1 MGKNKARVT
10 KLPEERKQE
19 IIDVAMQV
27 FTEKGYEQATM
38 RDIAAAVGVVPGLC
52 YRYFESKQELFQAA
66 LKQYISDYCAPI
78 IQAITKADSL
88 DVLLKEAEALFISRD
103 GKEKYHRFFHEDAN
117 KEFNIL
123 LSHGICEYMTPY
135 VAELAERFQK
145 DMKINIGDT
154 VSFAQ
159 FILYGQIPII
169 NDARLS
175 SEEKVNRIKEYITK
189 IIR

>member
-1 MGKNKARVT
+1 MGKNKVRVT

-52 YRYFESKQELFQAA
+52 YRYFESKQELFQMA
-66 LKQYISDYCAPI
+66 LQQYISDYCAPI
-78 IQAITKADSL
+78 IQAIRKADSL
-88 DVLLKEAEALFISRD
+88 DVIFAEAGELFISRD
-103 GKEKYHRFFHEDAN
+103 GKEKYHQFFHADAN

-123 LSHGICEYMTPY
+123 LSNGICEYMTPY
-135 VAELAERFQK
+135 VAELAERFKK
-145 DMKINIGDT
+145 DGNINIGDT
-154 VSFAQ
+154 VSFVQ